1 MGLKNEKVHF
11 NVGCILFLDA
21 NKAYLFDNSVL
32 GIVFFLKNLQALKT
46 WNQPWYVLS
55 QLLQKV
61 YITFVK
67 PMQQLYV
74 EEAYGFYIK
83 DHAVILVYVNNMY
96 VNICV
101 NCL

>member
-1 MGLKNEKVHF
+1 M
-11 NVGCILFLDA
+11 
-21 NKAYLFDNSVL
+21 
-32 GIVFFLKNLQALKT
+32 
-46 WNQPWYVLS
+46 LS

-67 PMQQLYV
+67 PMQQLHV
-74 EEAYGFYIK
+74 QEAYGFYIK
-83 DHAVILVYVNNMY
+83 DHAVILVYVNNLY